1 MKIVC
6 QFIGA
11 QAQVDIS
18 KHGNRNPLVEAAMAV
33 SIFGEKSPEELE
45 LDRIRGPQV
54 AARMEDDERFA
65 RRAADPENGVEASNA
80 AGSYEA
86 FLALMGGP
94 PPMPAQ
100 GG

>member
-54 AARMEDDERFA
+54 AARLEDDERFA
-65 RRAADPENGVEASNA
+65 RRAADPANGVEASNA

-86 FLALMGGP
+86 FMAMMGGP

>member
-11 QAQVDIS
+11 QAAVDTS
-18 KHGNRNPLVEAAMAV
+18 KHGGRNPLVEAAMAL
-33 SIFGEKSPEELE
+33 SIFGERTAEELE
-45 LDRIRGPQV
+45 LERIRGPQV
-54 AARMEDDERFA
+54 AARLEDDERFA
-65 RRAADPENGVEASNA
+65 QRAADPENGVEASNA

-86 FLALMGGP
+86 FMAMMGGP